1 MRKNKKKSNNTDNKK
16 QNFVKNDGFMN
27 VLTSLGVVG
36 KDQTQTTFYA
46 PDCKISPQMLDLMYY
61 GNGLVKT
68 IVQIVPEEML
78 SKGFVV
84 EGDENNFVQPKLESL
99 DAISKIMEMFYWS
112 RLYGGGII
120 VMGLDD
126 GRDLDMPV
134 DVSTLRNV
142 NYLHV
147 FDRYQVNQGLM
158 PMIDKD
164 INSPNYGLPLYYNI
178 QFNLGDGS
186 YEYLEVHHSRVL
198 RADGIILPARLR
210 SANQYWG
217 ESEIQACMSE
227 VKSFGALIGNISA
240 LTHRFAIPIFGI
252 KGLAES
258 LNCENE
264 KNVERRISFANTGIS
279 NLNMVVKDTEETFDI
294 VSTPLSGISDII
306 DRFMMNVS
314 SVTRIPVSLLF
325 GRSAAGLNST
335 GEYDTNAFYDYIC
348 QQQKK
353 KLLPVL
359 EKLVRYIMLSKDGDF
374 NGIQPEN
381 WSIVFN
387 PLMQNSPIDDAN
399 FKHRIAEIDE
409 KYINL
414 GVLEPNE
421 VRNSRYGSGVY
432 SDLTTL
438 DNESDLQEEYA
449 EQGNLEDEQAIQ
461 ELYRKMDALNGKKE
475 KEQDHKGKKASIS
488 SQLGKKIS
496 SLFKTGPKKH

>member
-1 MRKNKKKSNNTDNKK
+1 M
-16 QNFVKNDGFMN
+16 
-27 VLTSLGVVG
+27 
-36 KDQTQTTFYA
+36 
-46 PDCKISPQMLDLMYY
+46 
-61 GNGLVKT
+61 
-68 IVQIVPEEML
+68 

-240 LTHRFAIPIFGI
+240 LTRRFAIPIFGI

-258 LNCENE
+258 L
-264 KNVERRISFANTGIS
+264 KI
-279 NLNMVVKDTEETFDI
+279 
-294 VSTPLSGISDII
+294 
-306 DRFMMNVS
+306 
-314 SVTRIPVSLLF
+314 
-325 GRSAAGLNST
+325 GRAH
-335 GEYDTNAFYDYIC
+335 
-348 QQQKK
+348 
-353 KLLPVL
+353 V
-359 EKLVRYIMLSKDGDF
+359 
-374 NGIQPEN
+374 
-381 WSIVFN
+381 
-387 PLMQNSPIDDAN
+387 
-399 FKHRIAEIDE
+399 
-409 KYINL
+409 
-414 GVLEPNE
+414 
-421 VRNSRYGSGVY
+421 
-432 SDLTTL
+432 
-438 DNESDLQEEYA
+438 
-449 EQGNLEDEQAIQ
+449 
-461 ELYRKMDALNGKKE
+461 
-475 KEQDHKGKKASIS
+475 
-488 SQLGKKIS
+488 
-496 SLFKTGPKKH
+496 